1 MPVHCTSGPCDLTCA
16 LYIVHLVCD
25 LTWWDLPRWFHGNN
39 LTLRDRLTQK
49 VRLEIMLATRWAE
62 FPGMDYSLLLPEQV
76 MSWISTHSEAV
87 LHWLL
92 LGFSL
97 FASQQLGDRRLV
109 PRDLLTFLFRFPRL
123 WDTLLGIPYS
133 RGQRWVIACQASHLL
148 PASIHNK

>member
-76 MSWISTHSEAV
+76 MSWISTHS
-87 LHWLL
+87 W
-92 LGFSL
+92 SC
-97 FASQQLGDRRLV
+97 S
-109 PRDLLTFLFRFPRL
+109 LLTFVGLQPLCQSTTWRQKTGSQRPINIPFQISTTVGYSSRYPLFTWAEMGHCLSSFPPPSCL
-123 WDTLLGIPYS
+123 HT
-133 RGQRWVIACQASHLL
+133 
-148 PASIHNK
+148 